1 MTRNILTIHYGPL
14 GAKVI
19 PNIPLV
25 TTQPRRLNERLW
37 ELHRKAADRTIT
49 PEESAELDMLCDEL
63 EKGNG

>member
-1 MTRNILTIHYGPL
+1 MTRKILTIHYGLHGPQM
-14 GAKVI
+14 I
-19 PNIPLV
+19 PHIKPITV
-25 TTQPRRLNERLW
+25 QPRRLNERLW